1 MIKYEREILPNGL
14 TVLAHHDESSPLVAF
29 NLVYNVGSKH
39 EDPDKTGFAH
49 LFEHLMFGGS
59 INIPSYDEPIQLAG
73 GENNAFTNNDITNYY
88 ITLPKENIETAF
100 WLESD
105 RMLSLAFSK
114 KSLEVQRNVVIEEFN
129 QRYLNQPYGDVWLL
143 LRPLVYKNHPY
154 QWATIGKSVDHIK
167 DATLEDVKQFF
178 FSHYGP
184 NNAILSVA
192 GNIDPKEVFR
202 LAEKWFGPIEK
213 REETKKALAPE
224 PVQTEARRLTV
235 YRNVPYPSL
244 YMAFVM
250 PGRHS
255 LDYQTTDLISDIL
268 SNGKSSRL
276 YRKLVQEKHQFSE
289 INAFITGDIEPGM
302 FVVTGRP
309 AEGVSMEEAEKLLWD
324 ELEGMKENPPSE
336 YELEKVKNRFES
348 TVMFSEVSILSKAMN
363 LGFYELLGDANLIN
377 KEMDNY
383 RRVKIEDITRVS
395 KTLFIPE
402 RCSTLLYLPETN
414 SNHNHA

>member
-1 MIKYEREILPNGL
+1 
-14 TVLAHHDESSPLVAF
+14 
-29 NLVYNVGSKH
+29 
-39 EDPDKTGFAH
+39 
-49 LFEHLMFGGS
+49 
-59 INIPSYDEPIQLAG
+59 
-73 GENNAFTNNDITNYY
+73 
-88 ITLPKENIETAF
+88 
-100 WLESD
+100 
-105 RMLSLAFSK
+105 
-114 KSLEVQRNVVIEEFN
+114 
-129 QRYLNQPYGDVWLL
+129 
-143 LRPLVYKNHPY
+143 
-154 QWATIGKSVDHIK
+154 
-167 DATLEDVKQFF
+167 
-178 FSHYGP
+178 
-184 NNAILSVA
+184 
-192 GNIDPKEVFR
+192 
-202 LAEKWFGPIEK
+202 
-213 REETKKALAPE
+213 
-224 PVQTEARRLTV
+224 
-235 YRNVPYPSL
+235 
-244 YMAFVM
+244 M

-309 AEGVSMEEAEKLLWD
+309 AEGVSMEEAEKLLWE

>member
-1 MIKYEREILPNGL
+1 M
-14 TVLAHHDESSPLVAF
+14 VHHDDSSPLVAF
-29 NLVYNVGSKH
+29 NLVYKVGSKN
-39 EDPDKTGFAH
+39 ENPNKTGFAH

-105 RMLSLAFSK
+105 RMLSLDFSE

-143 LRPLVYKNHPY
+143 LRPLIYKHHPY

-167 DATLEDVKQFF
+167 EATLNDVKNFF
-178 FSHYGP
+178 FSNYGP

-192 GNIDPKEVFR
+192 GNINPAKIFK
-202 LAEKWFGPIEK
+202 LAEKWFGPIEQRK
-213 REETKKALAPE
+213 LTEQNLTPE
-224 PVQTEARRLTV
+224 PEQTEARHLTV
-235 YRNVPYPSL
+235 YRNVPYPSI

-250 PGRHS
+250 PRRNS
-255 LDYQTTDLISDIL
+255 PDFQTTDLISDIL

-276 YRKLVQEKHQFSE
+276 YRKLVQDEQRFSE
-289 INAFITGDIEPGM
+289 LNVFITGDVDPGL

-309 AEGVSMEEAEKLLWD
+309 AQGVSMDEAEAMLWN
-324 ELEGMKENPPSE
+324 ELEGIKVNPPSE

-348 TVMFSEVSILSKAMN
+348 TIMFSEVGILSKAMN

-377 KEMDNY
+377 KEMENY
-383 RRVKIEDITRVS
+383 RKVTIEDITRVS
-395 KTLFIPE
+395 KNLFI
-402 RCSTLLYLPETN
+402 RTKCSTLHYLPEIDSYN
-414 SNHNHA
+414 DHA